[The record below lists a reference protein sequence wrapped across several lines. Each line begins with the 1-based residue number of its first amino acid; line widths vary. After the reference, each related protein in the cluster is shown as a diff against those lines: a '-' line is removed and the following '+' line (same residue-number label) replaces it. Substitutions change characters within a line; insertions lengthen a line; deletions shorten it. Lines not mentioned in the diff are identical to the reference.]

1 MFCVYFYCFKKIFH
15 ISPDVGLTTI
25 SSITVRELMIKAFQ
39 TIRAISSDGIK
50 RSSGKS
56 TPSLN
61 EMVTVCGI
69 PGKMDMDG
77 QQVAPLWLKGKLGK
91 IIAYNEFD
99 VLTTYL
105 LWLRLA
111 YFGGFFSDVLFV

>member
-1 MFCVYFYCFKKIFH
+1 MRI
-15 ISPDVGLTTI
+15 VGGT
-25 SSITVRELMIKAFQ
+25 
-39 TIRAISSDGIK
+39 
-50 RSSGKS
+50 GKS

-77 QQVAPLWLKGKLGK
+77 QQVAPLWLKGELDK
-91 IIAYNEFD
+91 IISYNEFD
-99 VLTTYL
+99 ALTTYL

-111 YFGGFFSDVLFV
+111 YFGGFFSLEQYEQEQELLRNFLRTESQKQESAHLKDYLTEWEKLHKLTS